1 MPDRCPLIYSADL
14 KNREQAVTDRYFDQL
29 GSHFARKIY
38 ASPKGAIRL
47 AVITRDLQLW
57 IPEIARGESPLRVL
71 DVGAGLGHI
80 SEWLLDQGHHVT
92 VSEPSGEMLAA
103 ARNRLDRLALRP
115 DQRLDYLPVPL
126 QELSAHTARHDLV
139 ICHAVLEWLAD
150 PATALGHLRQLVA
163 PGGAV
168 SLAFYNRDALIYK
181 NLIKGQFRKLQRNQ
195 LAGEGKR
202 SLTPQQPLDPRQVR
216 QWISQAGFDC
226 VHQTGVRV
234 FHDYM
239 PEPFR
244 SEADEQDVIEQELH
258 YSTHPAYLHL
268 GRYLHCWLRP
278 RR

>member
-1 MPDRCPLIYSADL
+1 M
-14 KNREQAVTDRYFDQL
+14 TDRYFDQL
-29 GSHFARKIY
+29 GSHFAHKIY

-47 AVITRDLQLW
+47 AVLTRDLDEW
-57 IPEIARGESPLRVL
+57 MPELAPAGRSLQIL

-80 SEWLLDQGHHVT
+80 SQWLLQRGHHLT
-92 VSEPSGEMLAA
+92 VSEPSAEMLGA
-103 ARNRLDRLALRP
+103 ARDRLDAVCRAPDQALTYLPLAL
-115 DQRLDYLPVPL
+115 QQLP
-126 QELSAHTARHDLV
+126 ERGERHDLV

-150 PATALGHLRQLVA
+150 PAAALHALRSLVR

-202 SLTPQQPLDPRQVR
+202 SLTPQQPLDPRQVDE
-216 QWISQAGFDC
+216 WVDQAGFTC

-239 PEPFR
+239 PEPFK
-244 SEADEQDVIEQELH
+244 SDADMQQVIEQELQ
-258 YSTHPAYLHL
+258 YSRHPAYRHL
-268 GRYLHCWLRP
+268 GRYVHCWLRP
-278 RR
+278 TDN

>member
-1 MPDRCPLIYSADL
+1 M
-14 KNREQAVTDRYFDQL
+14 TDRYFDQL

-38 ASPKGAIRL
+38 SSPKGAIRL
-47 AVITRDLQLW
+47 AVLTRDLQQW
-57 IPEIARGESPLRVL
+57 INELAPAGQMLRVL

-80 SEWLLDQGHHVT
+80 SEWLLQQGHSVT
-92 VSEPSGEMLAA
+92 VSEPSAEMLQA
-103 ARNRLDRLALRP
+103 ARSRLDRLPLSP
-115 DQRLDYLPVPL
+115 GQTLSYVQLPL
-126 QELSAHTARHDLV
+126 QQLGQQPMQHDLV

-150 PATALGHLRQLVA
+150 PATALAWLRRLVT
-163 PGGAV
+163 PEGAV

-202 SLTPQQPLDPRQVR
+202 SLTPQQPLDPREVQR
-216 QWISQAGFDC
+216 WISQAGFDC
-226 VHQTGVRV
+226 TAQTGVRV

-239 PEPFR
+239 PEPFK
-244 SEADEQDVIEQELH
+244 SEACEQQVIEQELL

-278 RR
+278 QA

>member
-1 MPDRCPLIYSADL
+1 DRIALVYSAPR
-14 KNREQAVTDRYFDQL
+14 KTREQAVTDRYFDKL

-38 ASPKGAIRL
+38 SSPKGAIRL
-47 AVITRDLQLW
+47 AVLTRDLQVW
-57 IPEIARGESPLRVL
+57 IPEIGRQDSPLRVL

-80 SEWLLDQGHHVT
+80 REWLLNRGHHLT
-92 VSEPSGEMLAA
+92 VSEPSSEMLAA
-103 ARNRLDRLALRP
+103 ARSRRDEVPLRP
-115 DQRLDYLPVPL
+115 RQTLSYLPLPL
-126 QELSAHTARHDLV
+126 QELPAHTGQHDLV
-139 ICHAVLEWLAD
+139 ICHAVREWLAV
-150 PATALGHLRQLVA
+150 PAAALVHLRQLFS
-163 PGGAV
+163 PGDAV
-168 SLAFYNRDALIYK
+168 SLAFYSRDALIYK

-216 QWISQAGFDC
+216 QWMGEAGFDC

-244 SEADEQDVIEQELH
+244 SEADEQQVIEQELH